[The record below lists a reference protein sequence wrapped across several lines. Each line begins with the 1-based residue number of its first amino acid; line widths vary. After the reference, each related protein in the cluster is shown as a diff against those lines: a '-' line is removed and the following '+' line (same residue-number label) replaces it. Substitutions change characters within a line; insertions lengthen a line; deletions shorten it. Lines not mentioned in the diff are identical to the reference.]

1 IGKLEKSEVSESI
14 RRCLLPAIRQSN
26 STNHQGIIRA
36 RTLSFKSFVRNIRAL
51 AAIFFAKRR
60 GLARS
65 PPAPNSLRHLTWR
78 HRLFFSSIRTI
89 GWLRNARPWG
99 FDSLQSGT
107 AMVKC
112 LGFSCFSPD
121 QEYAA
126 RKPSL
131 ATL

>member
-1 IGKLEKSEVSESI
+1 MIPKSIIALSI
-14 RRCLLPAIRQSN
+14 SAALTGVTLAGDPHTSGVKGQPNQSCEN
-26 STNHQGIIRA
+26 PQTM
-36 RTLSFKSFVRNIRAL
+36 TT
-51 AAIFFAKRR
+51 
-60 GLARS
+60 
-65 PPAPNSLRHLTWR
+65 PAPNSLRHLKWR